1 MKFNTLIEQITLN
14 KKYHIFIL
22 LMFIIGVF
30 LFSCSSD
37 RSESS
42 KTVESE
48 FVTNSYSTD
57 IENRLEN
64 ILGKIDGVG
73 KINVLVNCGTKETS
87 YSGMF
92 DIEKHEDELI
102 NVVGVIVVAEGVD
115 DSSVTYILKSC
126 ISTFL
131 NIPLHKIS
139 VFKMV

>member
-73 KINVLVNCGTKETS
+73 KINVLVNCSTKETS